1 MQLAGVPY
9 CFRPDPY
16 VSVPNEEVA
25 GDFCLNRRSTR
36 SGRRGDGVSADN
48 GKRIPRKIPDSLA
61 GTKSASFL
69 AAAVS
74 SPVGL
79 VPARRRRA
87 ISAVKNGAVRGSGA
101 TGNRPVPNGD
111 GSEGQVSPSVF
122 FFCSDLITFAR

>member
-1 MQLAGVPY
+1 MQSAGVPY
-9 CFRPDPY
+9 CFRPDLY

-48 GKRIPRKIPDSLA
+48 GKRITRKVPDSLA

-87 ISAVKNGAVRGSGA
+87 ISAVKNGAVRGS
-101 TGNRPVPNGD
+101 RD
-111 GSEGQVSPSVF
+111 
-122 FFCSDLITFAR
+122 R